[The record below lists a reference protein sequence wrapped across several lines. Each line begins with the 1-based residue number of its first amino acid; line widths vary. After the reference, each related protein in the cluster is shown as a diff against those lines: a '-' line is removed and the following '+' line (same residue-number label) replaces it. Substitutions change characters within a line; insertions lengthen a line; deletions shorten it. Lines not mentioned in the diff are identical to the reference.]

1 MNHFQVDF
9 MPDEVANVVD
19 AVLDHGR
26 PRKSIKA
33 VISYGVL

>member
-9 MPDEVANVVD
+9 MADEVTNVVD

-26 PRKSIKA
+26 PKSNSNCKRDQR
-33 VISYGVL
+33 